1 MTQAAEPPRGARI
14 AVSTY
19 FLLLGLTSA
28 VWVARI
34 PAVKERLALS
44 DGQLGIALLAVPAGL
59 MLGTQAGGR
68 LVDRFGSGRMTQVA
82 GVVSCLLLLAPGIA
96 ASMAGLM
103 VALLA
108 TGIAGGALDVSMN
121 SHGVRVEI
129 AYRRPVM
136 ASMHACYSLGGFA
149 GALFGGAFAWADIGP
164 EPAFVAAGLPA
175 AAVAAGAGRWLSGL
189 PPAAPAGPDPRP
201 AAAAAPPG
209 PPGLPHQRSA
219 QHPHEPG
226 PAVSR
231 RALSRTGWLVLALG
245 ILGLCALVGEGA
257 AGDWS
262 AVYLHDSLG
271 ASAGLAAVG
280 YGVFSVMMTAGRLL
294 GDRLAARLGPVRLV
308 RGCGLLAAAGLTAG
322 LLSHSIAGALAG
334 FAVLGA
340 GLSCVV
346 PQVFSAGGRADPI
359 RPGRGLARVV
369 GLGYLGLAGGPVV
382 IGACASLTGLRVA
395 LGIPV
400 VLCVWVAVSARAL
413 APRTPAPGRG
423 APGPAAL
430 GPRVPP

>member
-1 MTQAAEPPRGARI
+1 
-14 AVSTY
+14 
-19 FLLLGLTSA
+19 
-28 VWVARI
+28 
-34 PAVKERLALS
+34 
-44 DGQLGIALLAVPAGL
+44 
-59 MLGTQAGGR
+59 
-68 LVDRFGSGRMTQVA
+68 
-82 GVVSCLLLLAPGIA
+82 
-96 ASMAGLM
+96 
-103 VALLA
+103 
-108 TGIAGGALDVSMN
+108 MN
-121 SHGVRVEI
+121 SHGVRVET

-149 GALFGGAFAWADIGP
+149 GALFGGAFAWAGIGP

-189 PPAAPAGPDPRP
+189 PPAAPS
-201 AAAAAPPG
+201 AAALDAPDARPPSAAAPDARRPGAPAPPG
-209 PPGLPHQRSA
+209 PPGPPHRPSA
-219 QHPHEPG
+219 QHPHELR
-226 PAVSR
+226 PARPR
-231 RALSRTGWLVLALG
+231 RALTRTGWLVLALG
-245 ILGLCALVGEGA
+245 ILGLCGLVGEGA

-262 AVYLHDSLG
+262 AVYLHDNLG

-280 YGVFSVMMTAGRLL
+280 YGVFSVTMTAGRLV
-294 GDRLAARLGPVRLV
+294 GDRLAARFGPVRLV
-308 RGCGLLAAAGLTAG
+308 RGCGLLATAGLAGG
-322 LLSHSIAGALAG
+322 LLSHSIAGTLAG

-382 IGACASLTGLRVA
+382 IGACAGLTGLRVA

-413 APRTPAPGRG
+413 APRAPAPGPP
-423 APGPAAL
+423 APGP